1 MYDLYPAPT
10 FYTKTLNNSLV
21 KQASFLQIKCY
32 WSVFASTL
40 EMESLANLEI
50 NIL

>member
-21 KQASFLQIKCY
+21 KQASFLQIKCN
-32 WSVFASTL
+32 ASTV